1 MGRVVN
7 FTEVVTDSNIPAE
20 RKVQRMQTKMMESMK
35 DLDKRFREAIERY
48 DLNEPEEELFTGY
61 TPAQFY
67 DVVVPIQTLFD
78 RVRLITETHKAIL
91 RWMATE
97 YGLSTMSKSTQKLR
111 PCSSKSLRTCGPST
125 PTTMAGRCL
134 RLFSVSSPDMTL
146 AKSRMMTRMPLPYRP
161 AP

>member
-20 RKVQRMQTKMMESMK
+20 RKNPENAGQMMESMK

-67 DVVVPIQTLFD
+67 DVGVPLLTLFPGSN
-78 RVRLITETHKAIL
+78 
-91 RWMATE
+91 
-97 YGLSTMSKSTQKLR
+97 Y
-111 PCSSKSLRTCGPST
+111 
-125 PTTMAGRCL
+125 
-134 RLFSVSSPDMTL
+134 
-146 AKSRMMTRMPLPYRP
+146 
-161 AP
+161 

>member
-20 RKVQRMQTKMMESMK
+20 RKIQKMQAKMMESMK

-67 DVVVPIQTLFD
+67 DVGMQ
-78 RVRLITETHKAIL
+78 R
-91 RWMATE
+91 
-97 YGLSTMSKSTQKLR
+97 
-111 PCSSKSLRTCGPST
+111 SLRRRARILLISMWRRRGI
-125 PTTMAGRCL
+125 RRLCL
-134 RLFSVSSPDMTL
+134 Q
-146 AKSRMMTRMPLPYRP
+146 K
-161 AP
+161 